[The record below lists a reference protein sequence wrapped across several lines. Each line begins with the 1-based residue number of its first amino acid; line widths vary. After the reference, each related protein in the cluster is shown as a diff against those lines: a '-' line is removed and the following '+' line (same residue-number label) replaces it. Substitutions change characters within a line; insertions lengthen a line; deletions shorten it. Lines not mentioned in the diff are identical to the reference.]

1 MKHRRVSNRRVK
13 QILEDAGI
21 RAPFSDQ
28 MHDDRDM
35 QREGKSE
42 TFDDSHEQLRTESDR
57 K

>member
-21 RAPFSDQ
+21 RTPFSDQ
-28 MHDDRDM
+28 MHDDHDM

-42 TFDDSHEQLRTESDR
+42 TFDDSHSQLRTESDR

>member
-21 RAPFSDQ
+21 RDPFSDHI
-28 MHDDRDM
+28 HDDRDM
-35 QREGKSE
+35 QRERKSE
-42 TFDDSHEQLRTESDR
+42 AFDDAHSQLSTESDR

>member
-35 QREGKSE
+35 PREGKSE
-42 TFDDSHEQLRTESDR
+42 TFDDSHSPLSTDPDR

>member
-42 TFDDSHEQLRTESDR
+42 TFDDSHSQLRTESDR